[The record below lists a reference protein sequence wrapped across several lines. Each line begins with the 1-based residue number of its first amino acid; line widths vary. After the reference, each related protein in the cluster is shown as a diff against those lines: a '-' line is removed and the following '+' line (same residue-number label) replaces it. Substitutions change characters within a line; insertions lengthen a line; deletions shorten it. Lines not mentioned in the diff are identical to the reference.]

1 MLHKDKS
8 KRYSIQEC
16 LDHSWFVQN
25 HPSPVIQFNPKEKSE
40 ALVCLQSYQKLTK
53 LFKAIRLINVKLG
66 KNCKNLQD
74 LRNLFM
80 S

>member
-1 MLHKDKS
+1 M
-8 KRYSIQEC
+8 RFGIQEC
-16 LDHSWFVQN
+16 LEHPWFTTVHRSSIVDLN
-25 HPSPVIQFNPKEKSE
+25 AKDKTD

-66 KNCKNLQD
+66 KNCENLKD